1 MFHIAFTF
9 AFFYLLWRF
18 VLPLPVA
25 RGWRLFI
32 SILLLA
38 VSKVHWINDAL
49 YGNMWSFEA
58 PYLVAL
64 FVGWLFCAFVLLF
77 LLVLLGDGLLL
88 LVWLTRGRQTRNCV
102 APWVA
107 PVAMILAVVTSII
120 GVGNAVRVPDV
131 KHIEVPIPDLPASLD
146 GFRLV
151 QLTDTHISRLF
162 PKKWVNEVVARTNA
176 LSPDLILFT
185 GDFIDG
191 TVGDRIAD
199 VAPLAD
205 LRARFGVLGIPGNH
219 EYYFDYTK
227 WRERL
232 ARLGIQLIENSH
244 VELPLGDAGL
254 TIVGVTDAAAVGYG
268 FSGPDVDVALH
279 GAPKTWPIVL
289 MSHRPEGAQ
298 DNAKA
303 GVDLQLSGHTHGGM
317 IAGLTHLGRFAN
329 QGFVSGMYEVGDM
342 RLYVSNGTALW
353 MGFPIRLGVPAEITE
368 FTLRVAVATGR
379 GLDVEKVAAE

>member
-1 MFHIAFTF
+1 VFHIAFTF
-9 AFFYLLWRF
+9 AFLYLLWRF
-18 VLPLPVA
+18 VLPLPVT

-32 SILLLA
+32 SILLLV

-58 PYLVAL
+58 PYAVAL

-88 LVWLTRGRQTRNCV
+88 LVWLIRGRQTRNCF
-102 APWVA
+102 APWVG
-107 PVAMILAVVTSII
+107 PVAMILAFVTSII

-131 KHIEVPIPDLPASLD
+131 KHVEVPIPDLPASLD

-162 PKKWVNEVVARTNA
+162 PEKWVNEVVSRTNA
-176 LSPDLILFT
+176 LAPDLIVFT

-199 VAPLAD
+199 VAPLAN

-219 EYYFDYTK
+219 EYYFDYTQ

-232 ARLGIQLIENSH
+232 AALGIQLIENSH
-244 VELPLGDAGL
+244 VEFPLGDAGL
-254 TIVGVTDAAAVGYG
+254 TIVGVTDAAASGYG
-268 FSGPDVDVALH
+268 FSGPDLDVALR

-289 MSHRPEGAQ
+289 MSHRPEGAL

-317 IAGLTHLGRFAN
+317 IAGLNHLGKFAN
-329 QGFVSGMYEVGDM
+329 QGYVSGMYDVGGM

-368 FTLRVAVATGR
+368 FTLRVAVATRR
-379 GLDVEKVAAE
+379 GVDGE